1 MMINIG
7 MNPGGGGE
15 GPPAKKKKKVFL
27 EFFRVRSLFSKTFAP
42 PPPSPNRLDI
52 LASPTQTHN
61 YNLT

>member
-15 GPPAKKKKKVFL
+15 GPPAKKKIRYFL
-27 EFFRVRSLFSKTFAP
+27 EFFRVRSLFSKTLA